1 MKKKAQAA
9 FEFLAN
15 YSWALLVIVVI
26 AGMLIYFTSDSTTSL
41 PDSCTLG
48 SNTCKAFSVQENY
61 SEFLS
66 LDGSTY
72 SGYYGIVKIDIQ
84 NPEYDKIEINTVEFS
99 YEDENLLTECE
110 NTPFNVST
118 GQTIELRCNI
128 CKTDAMNCVD
138 VLGSN
143 NVETLEIKIIY
154 NIEGDTFSKFLQGDI
169 IAKIENK
176 IVEEEEGE
184 PEIPNV

>member
-84 NPEYDKIEINTVEFS
+84 NPEYDKIEINDVEFN

-110 NTPFNVST
+110 NIPFNVST
-118 GQTIELRCNI
+118 GQPIELRCNV
-128 CKTDAMNCVD
+128 CKTNAMNCID
-138 VLGSN
+138 ILGSKDM
-143 NVETLEIKIIY
+143 ETLEIKITY
-154 NIEGDTFSKFLQGDI
+154 NIEGDTFSKFLQGEI
-169 IAKIENK
+169 ISHIDNK
-176 IVEEEEGE
+176 ILEGE
-184 PEIPNV
+184 PEIPEIPEV